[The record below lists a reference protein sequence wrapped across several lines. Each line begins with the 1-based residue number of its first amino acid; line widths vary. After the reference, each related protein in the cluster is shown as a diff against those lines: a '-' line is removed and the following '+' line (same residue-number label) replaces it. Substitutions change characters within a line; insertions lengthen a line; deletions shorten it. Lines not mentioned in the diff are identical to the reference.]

1 MNKQQVVD
9 YLYTI
14 KAQLEKEGYI
24 PTIELVIDDL
34 ETKIAEEKIA
44 EEEKVEA
51 EFDDEGDFSGASDT
65 LTDFNNR

>member
-9 YLYTI
+9 FLYEI
-14 KAQLEKEGYI
+14 KKKLEQEGYI

-34 ETKIAEEKIA
+34 ETKIAEERIA

-51 EFDDEGDFSGASDT
+51 EFDEDGDFTGASD
-65 LTDFNNR
+65 DIDGSGR